1 MSLNGFTVKKEMSNN
16 NSLYI
21 FVFQE
26 SFTEEQ
32 FLEYL
37 ALLDKLLLDLGKPF
51 SMLID
56 TSNVKNVPLKASV
69 LLIQWMKKRKQELPG
84 ILIGSAVVV
93 VSPAIAALINGAFKI
108 HRPIC
113 PNKITT
119 SYEKAYEFLYLQKN
133 TIT

>member
-1 MSLNGFTVKKEMSNN
+1 MSTVSAFSVKKEISKKNKIPI
-16 NSLYI
+16 YI

-37 ALLDKLLLDLGKPF
+37 ALLDKLLLDLAKPF
-51 SMLID
+51 LMLID
-56 TSNVKNVPLKASV
+56 TIKVKNVPLRASV

-93 VSPAIAALINGAFKI
+93 TSPTIASIINGAFRI
-108 HRPIC
+108 HKPTC
-113 PNKITT
+113 PNKIITT
-119 SYEKAYEFLYLQKN
+119 YEKAQEFLESL
-133 TIT
+133 

>member
-26 SFTEEQ
+26 SFTDEQ

-37 ALLDKLLLDLGKPF
+37 ALLDKLLIDLAKPF

-56 TSNVKNVPLKASV
+56 TTNVKNVPLKASV
-69 LLIQWMKKRKQELPG
+69 LLIQWMRKRQQELPG
-84 ILIGSAVVV
+84 ILLGSAVVIN
-93 VSPAIAALINGAFKI
+93 SPSIATIINGAFKI
-108 HRPIC
+108 KRPVC

-119 SYEKAYEFLYLQKN
+119 SFEKAYKFLDSL
-133 TIT
+133 